1 MEVFKMAN
9 YDEIKKKAKEA
20 LETIA
25 DVSVEALKIAEEKA
39 KVLAK
44 RAKLNAEITH
54 EKSVIRRLKLEI
66 GGVYYDL
73 HKDDPEE
80 ALKQNCEAITASL
93 DKIAAKRVEI
103 EDLKR
108 TNQSDSE
115 EAGECES
122 ESESECEC
130 AEPATKDEEE
140 IPED

>member
-1 MEVFKMAN
+1 MAN

-25 DVSVEALKIAEEKA
+25 DVSVEAYKIAEEKA

-54 EKSVIRRLKLEI
+54 EKSVIRRLKLDI

-73 HKDDPEE
+73 HKDDPED
-80 ALKQNCEAITASL
+80 ALKPGCDSITASL
-93 DKIAAKRVEI
+93 ESIAAKRMEL

-108 TNQSDSE
+108 GNQGDSDVEDTEAEDSE
-115 EAGECES
+115 AEDSEAEDS
-122 ESESECEC
+122 E
-130 AEPATKDEEE
+130 PDPDIEEQD
-140 IPED
+140 PEE

>member
-1 MEVFKMAN
+1 MAN
-9 YDEIKKKAKEA
+9 YDDIKKKAKEA

-25 DVSVEALKIAEEKA
+25 DVSVEAYKIAEEKA

-66 GGVYYDL
+66 GGIYYDL

-80 ALKQNCEAITASL
+80 ALKQNCDAITASL
-93 DKIAAKRVEI
+93 DSIAAKRMEL

-108 TNQSDSE
+108 TDQSADE
-115 EAGECES
+115 DANEGEC
-122 ESESECEC
+122 ECEC
-130 AEPATKDEEE
+130 AEPAPGDEEE